1 MTFSPDA
8 VVSGVCGI
16 KNAVTTPPTITTA
29 EAGVARRL
37 YLSAISGPPR
47 SGHVVSI
54 YGEAVRGGCLRTASS
69 CSCPRV
75 RQCDAPSRCA
85 PWHDRTMS
93 APVQKSE
100 EQWREELSP
109 EEYAV
114 LRQAAT
120 ERPWTGPLLDEKR
133 VGVYRCRAC
142 GAELFRSDTKFDSH
156 CGWPSFYD
164 PTGSDAV
171 TLSEDRT
178 FGMVRT
184 EGRCANCNSHLGH
197 LFDDAPQTPTGDR
210 YCMNSVALTFE
221 PAERAARPSPP
232 PYGKGGSRRGSSW
245 SPRCGGSKRR
255 TRHSTA
261 WSRFVRTKRSRR
273 QTAIRARARWPA
285 CRCW

>member
-1 MTFSPDA
+1 
-8 VVSGVCGI
+8 
-16 KNAVTTPPTITTA
+16 
-29 EAGVARRL
+29 
-37 YLSAISGPPR
+37 
-47 SGHVVSI
+47 
-54 YGEAVRGGCLRTASS
+54 
-69 CSCPRV
+69 
-75 RQCDAPSRCA
+75 
-85 PWHDRTMS
+85 MS

-100 EQWREELSP
+100 EKWREELSP

-184 EGRCANCNSHLGH
+184 EVRCANCNSHLGH

-221 PAERAARPSPP
+221 PAE
-232 PYGKGGSRRGSSW
+232 
-245 SPRCGGSKRR
+245 
-255 TRHSTA
+255 
-261 WSRFVRTKRSRR
+261 
-273 QTAIRARARWPA
+273 
-285 CRCW
+285 